1 MKKII
6 TSIIAFIITSILTTI
21 EINAG
26 YKENSARLL
35 KASNENSIPEI
46 NTTDILNNNKE
57 LKDLASD
64 NKISTELK
72 GKKIAVI
79 STDGVEELEIII
91 PIIYL
96 KNRGAIVEVIAPEAS
111 EFPPNFGVKIPSI
124 RKTHILTVNY
134 MRNSGWLKIDKFTDN
149 VSASD
154 YDAVIIPG
162 GGWNPDALRTDA
174 KTISFLKE
182 MDRQRKPI
190 AAICHGP
197 LVLINAGI
205 IKNRKATS
213 FWSVQIDLQNAG
225 AIVSDKNVVID
236 KNLITSRFPF
246 DLPVFLKALETELK
260 KNK

>member
-1 MKKII
+1 MSKII
-6 TSIIAFIITSILTTI
+6 TLIIASAFAGFFSAI

-26 YKENSARLL
+26 YKENSANLL
-35 KASNENSIPEI
+35 RALNSNSVPEI
-46 NTTDILNNNKE
+46 STMDILNNNNE
-57 LKDLASD
+57 LAELASGT
-64 NKISTELK
+64 NISADLK
-72 GKKIAVI
+72 GKRIAIV

-96 KNRGAIVEVIAPEAS
+96 KNRGAAVEVIAPQVTD
-111 EFPPNFGVKIPSI
+111 FPPNFGVRIPSI

-134 MRNSGWLKIDKFTDN
+134 MKNSGWLKIDKITN
-149 VSASD
+149 NISASD

-162 GGWNPDALRTDA
+162 GGWNPDALRTDL

-182 MDRQRKPI
+182 MDKQKKSI

-213 FWSVQIDLQNAG
+213 FWSVQTDLQNAG
-225 AIVSDKNVVID
+225 AVVFDKAVVTD
-236 KNLITSRFPF
+236 NNLITSRFPF
-246 DLPVFLKALETELK
+246 DLPAFLKALEYELK
-260 KNK
+260 KN

>member
-1 MKKII
+1 MKKSIM
-6 TSIIAFIITSILTTI
+6 TIIAVVFTSILTTTG
-21 EINAG
+21 INAG

-35 KASNENSIPEI
+35 KASDENSVPEI
-46 NTTDILNNNKE
+46 NTMDILTNNKE
-57 LKDLASD
+57 LKDLASEST
-64 NKISTELK
+64 ISSDLN
-72 GKKIAVI
+72 GKKIAII

-96 KNRGAIVEVIAPEAS
+96 KNRGATVDVIAPKAS
-111 EFPPNFGVKIPSI
+111 DFPPNFGVKIPSI

-134 MRNSGWLKIDKFTDN
+134 MKNSGWLKIDKFTDN
-149 VSASD
+149 ISASD

-162 GGWNPDALRTDA
+162 GGWNPDALRTDS
-174 KTISFLKE
+174 KTLAFIKE
-182 MDRQRKPI
+182 MNRQKKPI

-205 IKNRKATS
+205 IKNRKVTS

-225 AIVSDKNVVID
+225 ALVSDKDVVID

-246 DLPVFLKALETELK
+246 DLPAFLKALEHELK
-260 KNK
+260 KSK

>member
-1 MKKII
+1 MKNII
-6 TSIIAFIITSILTTI
+6 KSIIAFIITSILATNV
-21 EINAG
+21 INAG

-35 KASNENSIPEI
+35 ITSNENSVPEI
-46 NTTDILNNNKE
+46 STMDILTNNKE
-57 LKDLASD
+57 LKDLASE
-64 NKISTELK
+64 NNISSDLK
-72 GKKIAVI
+72 GKKIAII

-96 KNRGAIVEVIAPEAS
+96 KNRGATVEVIAPMAAS
-111 EFPPNFGVKIPSI
+111 FPPNFGVKIPSI

-134 MRNSGWLKIDKFTDN
+134 MKNSGWLKIDKFTEN
-149 VSASD
+149 ISASD

-162 GGWNPDALRTDA
+162 GGWNPDALRTDS

-182 MDRQRKPI
+182 MDRQNKPI

-213 FWSVQIDLQNAG
+213 FWSVQIDLKNAG
-225 AIVSDKNVVID
+225 ALVSDKEVVTD
-236 KNLITSRFPF
+236 KNLITSRYPF
-246 DLPVFLKALETELK
+246 DLPAFLKVLESQLT
-260 KNK
+260 NK